1 MIDYSLY
8 LCTDRRLTA
17 GRALV
22 KIVEEAILGGVSMV
36 QVREK
41 EADDSKFYRVA
52 LEVKEIT
59 EKYNIPLIINNR
71 TDIALAIQADG
82 VHIGQSDLP
91 LPVVRGM
98 VPDTMLVGVSVG
110 NEEEALKAQA
120 GKADYVGAGPVFLT
134 STKPEAGKAVGVEG
148 LRLISRAVRIPVI
161 AIGGVN
167 SSNVDEM
174 FEAGA
179 AGIAVVSDIVAAPVP
194 REAAARLKRRKVF

>member
-1 MIDYSLY
+1 
-8 LCTDRRLTA
+8 
-17 GRALV
+17 
-22 KIVEEAILGGVSMV
+22 MV